1 MNQGNERTTSMSKTK
16 GLVQMAIF
24 AALIVVLAF
33 TPFIGYI
40 PLGFT
45 RATIIHIPVIMG
57 SLMLGPKKGAALGG
71 VFGFTSFINN
81 TINPTLT
88 SFVFTP
94 FYSLGE
100 YSGGIGSLIICFVP
114 RILIGVVPFY
124 VYRLVKK
131 LSKNNGVSSVGLIAA
146 GLSGALTNT
155 LLVMNLIFVFFRND
169 YAAANGITV
178 KAVYGFILSII
189 GINGIPEAIVAAVIT
204 LVLGKTLMK
213 KGVQERLG
221 VYKMILAIDIGNT
234 NIVLGCVDDNKTYFI
249 ERLSTIK
256 TKMELEYAID
266 IKMVLDIHGIKTEK
280 LEGAIISSVVPQITY
295 VVKEAAEKILKKE
308 TLVIGPGV
316 KNGLNILMDNPAQL
330 GSDLVANA
338 VAGIAEYKAPMMIF
352 DLGTATTVSVIDE
365 KKNYIGGMIYPGV
378 NISLNALTENASQ
391 LQGIG
396 LEAPKRIVGKNT
408 IECMKSG
415 VLYSS
420 AAAIDGIIDRIE
432 EAIGQPMTAI
442 ATGGLSK
449 KIVPYC
455 KREVILD
462 DDLLLKGLLIIYR
475 KNR

>member
-71 VFGFTSFINN
+71 VFGLTSFINN

-88 SFVFTP
+88 SFA
-94 FYSLGE
+94 
-100 YSGGIGSLIICFVP
+100 P

-221 VYKMILAIDIGNT
+221 V
-234 NIVLGCVDDNKTYFI
+234 
-249 ERLSTIK
+249 
-256 TKMELEYAID
+256 
-266 IKMVLDIHGIKTEK
+266 
-280 LEGAIISSVVPQITY
+280 
-295 VVKEAAEKILKKE
+295 
-308 TLVIGPGV
+308 
-316 KNGLNILMDNPAQL
+316 
-330 GSDLVANA
+330 
-338 VAGIAEYKAPMMIF
+338 
-352 DLGTATTVSVIDE
+352 
-365 KKNYIGGMIYPGV
+365 
-378 NISLNALTENASQ
+378 
-391 LQGIG
+391 
-396 LEAPKRIVGKNT
+396 
-408 IECMKSG
+408 
-415 VLYSS
+415 
-420 AAAIDGIIDRIE
+420 
-432 EAIGQPMTAI
+432 
-442 ATGGLSK
+442 
-449 KIVPYC
+449 
-455 KREVILD
+455 
-462 DDLLLKGLLIIYR
+462 
-475 KNR
+475 